1 MFQQVLVAETLHQVD
16 TDGVSLAHLHSPRH
30 AHRVG
35 RGRVQLGQGR
45 DGDGPRG
52 SSGAQPGLVVGHGVR
67 QGTQLVVHLQRWSI
81 SMINININTVIL
93 GQSI

>member
-35 RGRVQLGQGR
+35 RRGVQLGEGR
-45 DGDGPRG
+45 DGHGPRG
-52 SSGAQPGLVVGHGVR
+52 SSGAQPPGVR